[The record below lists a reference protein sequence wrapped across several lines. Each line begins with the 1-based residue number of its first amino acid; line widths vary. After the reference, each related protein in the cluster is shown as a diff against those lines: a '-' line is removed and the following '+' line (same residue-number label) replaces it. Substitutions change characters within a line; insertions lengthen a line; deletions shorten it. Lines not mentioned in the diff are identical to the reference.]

1 MKESI
6 SEVKYVEL
14 LEEELWNDGE
24 LSKAQVMSRISYHL
38 FMSGKW
44 KLFKVL
50 DKEWKLESYKSLEVK

>member
-14 LEEELWNDGE
+14 LDEELWNDGE

-50 DKEWKLESYKSLEVK
+50 DKVK

>member
-1 MKESI
+1 MYYLYILGDFMKESI

-24 LSKAQVMSRISYHL
+24 LNKGQVMSRISYHL

-44 KLFKVL
+44 KLFKVVE
-50 DKEWKLESYKSLEVK
+50 DMD

>member
-24 LSKAQVMSRISYHL
+24 LNKGQVMSRISYHL

-50 DKEWKLESYKSLEVK
+50 DKGD